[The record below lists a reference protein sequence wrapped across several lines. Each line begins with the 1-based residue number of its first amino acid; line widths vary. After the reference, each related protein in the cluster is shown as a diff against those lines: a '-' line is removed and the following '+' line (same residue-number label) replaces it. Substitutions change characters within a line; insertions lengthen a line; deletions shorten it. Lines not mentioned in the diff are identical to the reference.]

1 MNLIF
6 LGPPGAGKGTLARLL
21 QQREGIPQIATGDIL
36 RTAIAA
42 GTFGPPLAEDD
53 LVARAAEHA
62 AVRERRAVSEIDLA
76 AVLLAGTGK
85 QLPRTRAEPGAIRSA
100 DGVRFG
106 HVHRQDRGVAATELR
121 PGSVPSTGS
130 R

>member
-1 MNLIF
+1 M
-6 LGPPGAGKGTLARLL
+6 LGRPRDQVVLGEWRAKHAGGNRRSEVGQHGCDIDAGNHRLDQGPVALKEGHQPTVEGRLA
-21 QQREGIPQIATGDIL
+21 PT
-36 RTAIAA
+36 
-42 GTFGPPLAEDD
+42 D
-53 LVARAAEHA
+53 L
-62 AVRERRAVSEIDLA
+62 
-76 AVLLAGTGK
+76 LLAGTGK